1 MTYQETLC
9 HIYGLA
15 RFGMK
20 PGLERIRATLRAL
33 SDPQDAVRI
42 IHVAGTNGKGSTA
55 AFLASILESG
65 GHKTGLFT
73 SPHLIAFPE
82 RIRLDGREISEQ
94 EVVSLAERVLTVA
107 PEGTTFFEIVTAMAY
122 LFFAERDAELAV
134 MEVGMGGR
142 FDATNIASGIL
153 SIITPIDLDHAH
165 YLGDTLGLIAREKT
179 GVVKAGRPVVSSFQ
193 TAEAREVIRQR
204 CLEMGSPLYQDGHDF
219 SATWENDG
227 LAYSGIAWKIPALHP
242 GIPGRYQAMN
252 LATAICA
259 AELLNQRGI
268 ETSPRQVRTGAEQAF
283 WPGRLELFPGPPRVL
298 LDGAHNPA
306 GAKVLAQALAEIPR
320 KALILVT
327 GIVGDKDAEGIL
339 APLLP
344 LADSIITVCPSV
356 PRGLGSHELAER
368 CRALGYRA
376 LAAGDIAEGLVIA
389 LKQAHPED
397 LILVC
402 GSLFV
407 VGETRARLLS
417 QTFEPFRG

>member
-1 MTYQETLC
+1 MTYQEILS

-15 RFGMK
+15 RYGMK

-55 AFLASILESG
+55 AFLASILKSG

-82 RIRLDGREISEQ
+82 RIRLNDREIFEE
-94 EVVSLAERVLTVA
+94 EVVSLADRVLTVA

-122 LFFAERDAELAV
+122 LFFAEQGAELAV

-153 SIITPIDLDHAH
+153 SIITPIALDHAQF
-165 YLGDTLGLIAREKT
+165 LGDTLGLIAREKA

-193 TAEAREVIRQR
+193 ADEAREVIRQQ
-204 CLEMGSPLYQDGHDF
+204 CLELRSPLYRDGHDF
-219 SATWENDG
+219 SATWKSDG
-227 LAYSGIAWKIPALHP
+227 MLYSGIAWIITSLHP
-242 GIPGRYQAMN
+242 GIAGRYQAQN

-259 AELLNQRGI
+259 AELLNQQGI
-268 ETSPRQVRTGAEQAF
+268 TLSPENVRTGAEQAF
-283 WPGRLELFPGPPRVL
+283 WPGRMELFAGPPRVL

-306 GAKVLAQALAEIPR
+306 GAKALAEALAEIPR

-327 GIVGDKDAEGIL
+327 GVVGDKDAEGIL

-344 LADSIITVCPSV
+344 LADSVITVSPSV
-356 PRGLGSHELAER
+356 PRGLGSQELAEQ

-376 LAAGDIAEGLVIA
+376 IAAGGIAQGLETA
-389 LKQAHPED
+389 FNQAHPED

-407 VGETRARLLS
+407 VGEARARLLS

>member
-1 MTYQETLC
+1 MTYQETLS

-20 PGLERIRATLRAL
+20 PGLERIRATLHAI
-33 SDPQDAVRI
+33 SDPQDAVQT

-55 AFLASILESG
+55 AFLASILRSG

-82 RIRLDGREISEQ
+82 RIRLDGREIFES
-94 EVVSLAERVLTVA
+94 EVVSLADRVLTVA
-107 PEGTTFFEIVTAMAY
+107 PAGTTFFEIVTAMAY
-122 LFFAERDAELAV
+122 LFFAEQGTEFAV

-153 SIITPIDLDHAH
+153 SIITPIDLDHAQ
-165 YLGDTLGLIAREKT
+165 YLGDTLGMIAREKAGIIKT
-179 GVVKAGRPVVSSFQ
+179 GRPVVSSAQ
-193 TAEAREVIRQR
+193 SDEAREVIRQH
-204 CLEMGSPLYQDGHDF
+204 CLEMRSTLYREGHDF
-219 SATWENDG
+219 SATWESDG
-227 LAYSGIAWKIPALHP
+227 MSYSGIDWTIHALHP

-252 LATAICA
+252 LASAICA
-259 AELLNQRGI
+259 AELLHQQGI
-268 ETSPRQVRTGAEQAF
+268 DLSPENVRTGAEQAS
-283 WPGRLELFPGPPRVL
+283 WPGRMELFAGSPRVL

-306 GAKVLAQALAEIPR
+306 GAKALAEALAEIPR
-320 KALILVT
+320 KALILVA

-339 APLLP
+339 EPLLP
-344 LADSIITVCPSV
+344 LADSVITVCPSV
-356 PRGLGSHELAER
+356 PRGLGSRELADQ
-368 CRALGYRA
+368 CRALGHRA
-376 LAAGDIAEGLVIA
+376 MDAGGIAAGLETAFN
-389 LKQAHPED
+389 QAHPED

-407 VGETRARLLS
+407 VGEARARLLS

>member
-1 MTYQETLC
+1 MTYQETLS
-9 HIYGLA
+9 HIYGLG

-55 AFLASILESG
+55 AFLASILRSG

-82 RIRLDGREISEQ
+82 RIRINGREIFEE
-94 EVVSLAERVLTVA
+94 EVVSLAERVMTVA
-107 PEGTTFFEIVTAMAY
+107 PDGATFFEIVTAMAY
-122 LFFAERDAELAV
+122 LFFAEQGAKLAV

-153 SIITPIDLDHAH
+153 SIITPIDRDHAQ
-165 YLGDTLGLIAREKT
+165 YLGGTLGLIAREKA
-179 GVVKAGRPVVSSFQ
+179 GVVKAGRPVVSSIQ
-193 TAEAREVIRQR
+193 ADEAREVIRQQ
-204 CLEMGSPLYQDGHDF
+204 CLEMASPLYQDGHDF
-219 SATWENDG
+219 SATWKDDG
-227 LAYSGIAWKIPALHP
+227 VFYSGIAWQIQDLNP
-242 GIPGRYQAMN
+242 GIPGRYQSLN

-259 AELLNQRGI
+259 AELLNHQGI
-268 ETSPRQVRTGAEQAF
+268 DLSPENVRTGAEQTF
-283 WPGRLELFPGPPRVL
+283 WPGRMELFTGPPRML

-306 GAKVLAQALAEIPR
+306 GAKVLAEALAEIPR

-344 LADSIITVCPSV
+344 LADSVITVCPSV
-356 PRGLGSHELAER
+356 PRGLGSQELAEQ
-368 CRALGYRA
+368 CQALGYRA
-376 LAAGDIAEGLVIA
+376 LAAGGIAKGLEQA
-389 LKQAHPED
+389 LNQAHPED

-407 VGETRARLLS
+407 VGEARARLLS
-417 QTFEPFRG
+417 QTYEPFRG